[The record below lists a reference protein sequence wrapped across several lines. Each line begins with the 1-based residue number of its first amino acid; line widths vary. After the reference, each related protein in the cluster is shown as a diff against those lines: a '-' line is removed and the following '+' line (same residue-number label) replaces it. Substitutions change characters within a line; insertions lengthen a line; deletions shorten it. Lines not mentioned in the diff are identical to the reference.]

1 MPTCKD
7 CKFYTPVTE
16 TTGNCSNLGSEV
28 LADKD
33 AGMCPM
39 RAFQPRT

>member
-7 CKFYTPVTE
+7 CKFYTPADE
-16 TTGNCSNLGSEV
+16 KTGNCSNLGIEV
-28 LADKD
+28 LADRD

-39 RAFQPRT
+39 RTFQPKD